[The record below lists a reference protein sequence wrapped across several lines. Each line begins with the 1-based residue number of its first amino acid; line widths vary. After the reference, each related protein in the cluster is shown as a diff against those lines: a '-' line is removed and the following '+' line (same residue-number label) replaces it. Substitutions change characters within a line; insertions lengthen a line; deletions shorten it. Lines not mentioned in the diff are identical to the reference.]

1 MAAKEVRIGS
11 RKITLS
17 TVRGEVTD
25 EKKWATATTR
35 VYGGGSTS
43 VSSYTT
49 NVEHDQFRLREPD
62 GSVCSI
68 RLENA
73 KLQVARGDDLTV
85 IVGTRVRDGHTAVV
99 AVHNHTTGVSQVV
112 ETGLNVML
120 PEWLDN
126 IIDPIMVVV
135 LSIVVGLLGVAGVIG
150 GVYAFMYSD
159 MPARGGAILLL
170 GGLAITWLGWRGMTA
185 RGYRV
190 TRLRRTV
197 SSMLATLQ

>member
-1 MAAKEVRIGS
+1 
-11 RKITLS
+11 
-17 TVRGEVTD
+17 
-25 EKKWATATTR
+25 
-35 VYGGGSTS
+35 
-43 VSSYTT
+43 
-49 NVEHDQFRLREPD
+49 
-62 GSVCSI
+62 
-68 RLENA
+68 
-73 KLQVARGDDLTV
+73 
-85 IVGTRVRDGHTAVV
+85 
-99 AVHNHTTGVSQVV
+99 
-112 ETGLNVML
+112 ML